1 MQYKEDIQGMCLSR
15 INREN
20 QMERVTDPYL
30 TATIHIIDDDADL
43 RGSLL
48 DFFASLGMP
57 ATTFQSADDFI
68 RHADLTQPG
77 CVLLD
82 VKMPGMTG
90 LELQERL
97 AELRYPLPI
106 IFMTA
111 DPSVATSVSAMKAG
125 AFDFLLK
132 PFKPESLVTL
142 LRLAL
147 ERNADLRAKQAA
159 TLHAQTTVGSLTPRE
174 AEVFGFVAKGM
185 MNKQIAHEMNITEIM
200 VKLHRGRMMKKL
212 EARSV
217 ADVVRTFDE
226 LNR

>member
-1 MQYKEDIQGMCLSR
+1 MDRAKEANPAAI
-15 INREN
+15 
-20 QMERVTDPYL
+20 
-30 TATIHIIDDDADL
+30 IHIIDDDTNL
-43 RGSLL
+43 SGSLVDL
-48 DFFASLGMP
+48 FESIGMRAIAFKTANDFLN
-57 ATTFQSADDFI
+57 D
-68 RHADLTQPG
+68 ADLTMPG

-90 LELQERL
+90 LELQAKL

-106 IFMTA
+106 IFMTG
-111 DPSVATSVSAMKAG
+111 DPNVATSVSAMKAG

-132 PFKPESLVTL
+132 PFKLESLVTL

-159 TLHAQTTVGSLTPRE
+159 TLHAQATVDTLTPRE
-174 AEVFGFVAKGM
+174 AEVFGYVAKGM
-185 MNKQIAHEMNITEIM
+185 MNKQIAHEMNISEIM

-217 ADVVRTFDE
+217 PDVVRKFDE
-226 LNR
+226 VNRNAAEALGR